1 MDISLLFFSIG
12 SFLIF
17 LGSNLLVDNSKLIAK
32 NLGVSPIVI
41 GLTVIALGTSLP
53 ELVVSVLASLKDESD
68 VVIGNVMGSNISNIA
83 LVLPLIL
90 FIKPI
95 TINHSLV
102 SNNLYYLLL
111 TSGLFIVLLISNFLN
126 YLSGLLL
133 LLLFIYFIKNQ
144 IEEIESDHQDSSLNS
159 KNFKYSHLFYI
170 LIGIIMLGYGAELF
184 ISGAIGIATFFG
196 IPLIVISLS
205 VVALGTS
212 LPELITSIVAIKKN
226 EPSFV
231 IGNIIGSNIINIVLV
246 LGASVILNPINIYYS
261 EILISIL
268 IFIIATLFFSFI
280 SFNRNVLSKLDGF
293 ILFIIYLIFI
303 YFNFMY

>member
-144 IEEIESDHQDSSLNS
+144 IEEIESNHQDSSLNS

>member
-144 IEEIESDHQDSSLNS
+144 IEEIESDHQNSSLNS

>member
-1 MDISLLFFSIG
+1 
-12 SFLIF
+12 
-17 LGSNLLVDNSKLIAK
+17 
-32 NLGVSPIVI
+32 
-41 GLTVIALGTSLP
+41 
-53 ELVVSVLASLKDESD
+53 
-68 VVIGNVMGSNISNIA
+68 
-83 LVLPLIL
+83 
-90 FIKPI
+90 
-95 TINHSLV
+95 
-102 SNNLYYLLL
+102 
-111 TSGLFIVLLISNFLN
+111 
-126 YLSGLLL
+126 
-133 LLLFIYFIKNQ
+133 
-144 IEEIESDHQDSSLNS
+144 
-159 KNFKYSHLFYI
+159 
-170 LIGIIMLGYGAELF
+170 MLGYGAELF

-212 LPELITSIVAIKKN
+212 LPELITSMVAIKKN